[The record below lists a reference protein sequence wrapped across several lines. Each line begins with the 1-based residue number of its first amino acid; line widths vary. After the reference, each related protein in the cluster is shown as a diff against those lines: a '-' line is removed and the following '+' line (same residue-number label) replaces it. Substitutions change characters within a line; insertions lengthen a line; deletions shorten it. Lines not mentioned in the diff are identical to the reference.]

1 MDEDDKTDGV
11 TIRDSIGRDQTP
23 VVIDESGVYSL
34 VFSSKLE
41 SAISNLK
48 LQKVLYFIQAEFLVV
63 QNTPCFVE
71 QIEAWDFG
79 PVVPVVYYRYRIYG
93 GAAIPL
99 PHDDGFC
106 PFNKRDKKL
115 ADGVIDECAKYS
127 AAELTDIVHRQTTW
141 REAYRRRGI
150 IINESLKE
158 FFKGETDERSKDF

>member
-1 MDEDDKTDGV
+1 MYSVLDV
-11 TIRDSIGRDQTP
+11 ARY
-23 VVIDESGVYSL
+23 VVARSNRAG
-34 VFSSKLE
+34 
-41 SAISNLK
+41 AISNLK

-63 QNTPCFVE
+63 QNAPCFAE

-99 PHDDGFC
+99 LHDDGLC

-127 AAELTDIVHRQTTW
+127 AAGLTDIVHRQTPW
-141 REAYRRRGI
+141 REAYCRRDI
-150 IINESLKE
+150 ITNESLKE
-158 FFKGETDERSKDF
+158 FFKGNENGRTYL